1 MDINLYHSDVLR
13 ICDIKPEV
21 LGSDHCTVFA
31 DLDLKVVPSKI
42 YPKYCTKYFPEFAG
56 KQQKLSK
63 FLRYKSNCDNA
74 KSTSKDDLEMNKE
87 EESNSKQLISVRN
100 QNCGLNQ
107 KTSLKIRPTKT
118 NQKTISSYFIK
129 NSKDSTIINSLM
141 TNETPPNSSTNQD
154 DKTTNPNEEIH
165 IDRVTE
171 RIQQREKSSQQ
182 WKNLMG
188 GRIKK
193 NSTIPKCSG
202 HKEPCAIRKVKKP
215 GKNLGKTFFACAR
228 GVGRAGDP
236 QAQCGHFE
244 WQ

>member
-1 MDINLYHSDVLR
+1 MDIKLYHSDILKN
-13 ICDIKPEV
+13 CDIKPEV
-21 LGSDHCTVFA
+21 LGSDHCPVFA
-31 DLDLKVVPSKI
+31 DLNLKVVPSKI
-42 YPKYCTKYFPEFAG
+42 HPKYCTKYFPEFSG

-63 FLRYKSNCDNA
+63 FLTSKSNCDNV
-74 KSTSKDDLEMNKE
+74 KSTSKDDFETNK
-87 EESNSKQLISVRN
+87 V
-100 QNCGLNQ
+100 NCDLGQ
-107 KTSLKIRPTKT
+107 KPSLKIGSSKT

-129 NSKDSTIINSLM
+129 QTKEPTMIDSMIS
-141 TNETPPNSSTNQD
+141 NETSPNSSTNHD
-154 DKTTNPNEEIH
+154 DKTANPKNEDLN

-171 RIQQREKSSQQ
+171 RIHQREKSSQQ

-188 GRIKK
+188 GRVKK
-193 NSTIPKCSG
+193 NSVIPKCSG
-202 HKEPCAIRKVKKP
+202 HREPCAVRKVRKP